1 MVDID
6 TNFDRIRRGVW
17 VGPNAAKPY
26 VEWNDLSRVLTD
38 LLQWARSPEVPTLL
52 GIIMTGIK
60 WRVLDNFAIF
70 FPNHIFPSR

>member
-1 MVDID
+1 MVDVD

-38 LLQWARSPEVPTLL
+38 LLQWARSPEVN
-52 GIIMTGIK
+52 
-60 WRVLDNFAIF
+60 NFF
-70 FPNHIFPSR
+70 

>member
-1 MVDID
+1 MVDVD

-38 LLQWARSPEVPTLL
+38 LLKWARSPEVNTFKQMC
-52 GIIMTGIK
+52 IIKLIH
-60 WRVLDNFAIF
+60 AIIQRQWW
-70 FPNHIFPSR
+70 H

>member
-38 LLQWARSPEVPTLL
+38 LLNWARSPEVTLCTP
-52 GIIMTGIK
+52 MFS
-60 WRVLDNFAIF
+60 NPF
-70 FPNHIFPSR
+70 NS